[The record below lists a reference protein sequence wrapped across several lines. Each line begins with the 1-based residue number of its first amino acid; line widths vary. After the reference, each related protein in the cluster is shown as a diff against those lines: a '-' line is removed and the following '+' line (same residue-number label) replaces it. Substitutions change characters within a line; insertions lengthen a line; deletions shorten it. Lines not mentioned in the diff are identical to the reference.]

1 MYCMYVCMYVFTYL
15 YIWNFWQPLLSLVVK
30 ATCTFCKISPSVF
43 IKKVVLVLKAWRANN
58 NRIFIFG
65 SLSYHIL
72 LSSGHYL
79 GQSTKLPVDKTY
91 SPRDPKYRCLL
102 RTHRCAV
109 FSRSRLCRSG
119 FIILIQ
125 EFVLQTWSVQR
136 RLISDQRRKQLWML
150 GLTRGALCLHLQLN
164 YLLLIQQM

>member
-1 MYCMYVCMYVFTYL
+1 MFAYIYVCTVCMYVFTYL
-15 YIWNFWQPLLSLVVK
+15 YIWNSRQPLLSLVVK

-43 IKKVVLVLKAWRANN
+43 IKKVVWVWRANDS
-58 NRIFIFG
+58 RIFIFG

-79 GQSTKLPVDKTY
+79 GQSTKLSVDKTY

-136 RLISDQRRKQLWML
+136 QIFWEETDFRSEKKA
-150 GLTRGALCLHLQLN
+150 ALDAGFNAGSTVCACTCS
-164 YLLLIQQM
+164 